1 MKHLKITFYAT
12 LIVLMGMTAREM
24 QSNSNKKKTV
34 TCVLGEKRQ
43 ILSNEYIQYI
53 LDPSDDNIELGSI
66 EYYDLPTNRRII
78 DFIETNQWSQ
88 GIGSQALQLFIDQ
101 SKKEGIATIELHPV
115 SNRLTNWY
123 KKFGFKETST
133 GDMILTLSSIKQIDP
148 LLLTAISA

>member
-53 LDPSDDNIELGSI
+53 LDPSDDNIELG
-66 EYYDLPTNRRII
+66 
-78 DFIETNQWSQ
+78 
-88 GIGSQALQLFIDQ
+88 
-101 SKKEGIATIELHPV
+101 
-115 SNRLTNWY
+115 
-123 KKFGFKETST
+123 
-133 GDMILTLSSIKQIDP
+133 
-148 LLLTAISA
+148 